1 MFLAIEAVL
10 FVTDENLWKNT
21 FNKGRFQLRRDGGWN
36 GMIVIKSKLWCLIT
50 RWYRQEAQ
58 IPRMCWDS
66 D

>member
-1 MFLAIEAVL
+1 MKIYGRTLH
-10 FVTDENLWKNT
+10 
-21 FNKGRFQLRRDGGWN
+21 KGKFQLRRDGGGN